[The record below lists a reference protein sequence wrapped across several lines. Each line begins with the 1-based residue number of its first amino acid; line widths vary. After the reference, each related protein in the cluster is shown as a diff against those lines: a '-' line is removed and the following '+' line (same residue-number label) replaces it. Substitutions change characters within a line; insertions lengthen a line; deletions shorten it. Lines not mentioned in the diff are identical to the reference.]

1 MKRTDYTREQLAQI
15 GSLEE
20 LRRMR
25 RLIDWKLDSKESQ
38 LLSQANRAME
48 IFSWSYWSN
57 LLLNKA
63 ELFSSLIR
71 TVWTGYHFAASHLRR
86 NDDLRESAPS
96 DRERSGTEPG
106 SAPTHPAQTE

>member
-38 LLSQANRAME
+38 LLSQANRALE
-48 IFSWSYWSN
+48 VFSWSYWSN
-57 LLLNKA
+57 LLLDKA

-71 TVWTGYHFAASHLRR
+71 TVWTGYRFAASHLRR
-86 NDDLRESAPS
+86 NDLRESAPS
-96 DRERSGTEPG
+96 DPEKSGEEPDL
-106 SAPTHPAQTE
+106 AETHPAQTE